1 MNRELKLLLGG
12 RALRSL
18 SLGYLG
24 VIAPLYLAQLHYSAV
39 QVGLVFTA
47 GAVGSMVLTFLVG
60 VLADR
65 FGRKRLLVIL
75 GLLTALG
82 GLGFALGTNLY
93 VLLAAAAAGSIG
105 RGGGAGSGGA
115 FGPYFPAEQ
124 PLIAEHAGDENRTR
138 VFGALALVGTL
149 SGAAGSVISMSPGLL
164 QHWAGIDPLV
174 VDRALFALTVLLGL
188 GMVAVILPVTEKPRP
203 PPRDAFALEP
213 ATRPVLLRF
222 LITNGTNG
230 LAVGFLGPVLVY
242 WFHVRYGVTST
253 ELGGMYLLANLVASP
268 SNLLSGRLAR
278 RFGSVRTIV
287 AARLV
292 ALTLLASIALMP
304 TFWLAAALFLARTGV
319 NTLSSPIRQSF
330 LMGVIPERDRSTA
343 AGFSN
348 LPLQVL
354 SSPGPTIAGSL
365 MQSVWVGL
373 PLELAAGLQAVN
385 ALLYYAFF
393 KDIRPPEERTRTV
406 ETAK

>member
-1 MNRELKLLLGG
+1 MNRQLRLLLAG

-18 SLGYLG
+18 TLGYLG
-24 VIAPLYLAQLHYSAV
+24 VIAPLYLARLHYSAV

-47 GAVGSMVLTFLVG
+47 GAVGGMLLTLAVG

-65 FGRKRLLVIL
+65 FGRKRLLVML

-115 FGPYFPAEQ
+115 FGPYYPAEQ

-138 VFGALALVGTL
+138 VFGALALIGTL
-149 SGAAGSVISMSPGLL
+149 SGAAGSLIAMSPGLL
-164 QHWAGIDPLV
+164 QSWAGVDPLV
-174 VDRALFALTVLLGL
+174 GDRLLFGLTVLIGL
-188 GMVAVILPVTEKPRP
+188 AMVAVVLPVTEKPRP
-203 PPRDAFALEP
+203 PPRRAFALEP

-242 WFHVRYGVTST
+242 WFHVRFGATST
-253 ELGGMYLLANLVASP
+253 ELGGLFLLANLGAAP

-278 RFGSVRTIV
+278 RFGSVRAIV
-287 AARLV
+287 AARFAGL
-292 ALTLLASIALMP
+292 ALLATMALMP
-304 TFWLAAALFLARTGV
+304 TFWLASAFFLMRTGV
-319 NTLSSPIRQSF
+319 NTLSNPIRQSF

-385 ALLYYAFF
+385 AVLYYAFF
-393 KDIRPPEERTRTV
+393 RNIRPPEERAGAPEKTP
-406 ETAK
+406 